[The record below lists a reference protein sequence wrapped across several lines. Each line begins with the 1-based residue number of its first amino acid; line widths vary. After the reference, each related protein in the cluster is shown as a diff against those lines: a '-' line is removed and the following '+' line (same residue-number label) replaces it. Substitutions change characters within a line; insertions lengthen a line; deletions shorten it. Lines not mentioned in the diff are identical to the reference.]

1 VVGRGLEFGRI
12 LKQFVPRR
20 MSGDGMRLVVA
31 DLRVFLMF
39 LFAAG
44 LVSAQDGEKS
54 PCVVGASGICIPEER
69 SSSDDGDSAGI
80 GRSRQGVFRS
90 HGLHLIP
97 ET

>member
-1 VVGRGLEFGRI
+1 
-12 LKQFVPRR
+12 
-20 MSGDGMRLVVA
+20 MRLVVA